1 MLDYIA
7 SAYVLAECARI
18 IAPTASFGG
27 ADCPPY
33 IHASIG
39 AATATRMDHAH
50 SIALGCIT

>member
-18 IAPTASFGG
+18 LAPTASFGG